1 MSEDKQCLQRDITEV
16 YVSRRGAGR
25 TCLMF
30 VVKSRRM
37 MSTLQWS
44 RPRNECRRGL
54 HVVTRQP
61 LLHGVCYAEVLFQ
74 PSFYSG
80 RAHDCLQNVRH
91 QTRWLWYGMERSTT
105 WITERDTAQTETER
119 ILTRLVTAHSW
130 IAVCIKSKRV
140 FAHVIHVLTLSHPVL
155 SSRVAHTTRR
165 SLSTRSSR
173 MVAELSGCSKLI
185 HGSMTVPTE
194 YHATTMR
201 IRWNLAD

>member
-1 MSEDKQCLQRDITEV
+1 MEDTTMSEDKQCLQRDITEV

-44 RPRNECRRGL
+44 RPRNECRHSL

-61 LLHGVCYAEVLFQ
+61 LLHGVCCAEVLF
-74 PSFYSG
+74 PAKFLLWTST
-80 RAHDCLQNVRH
+80 RCLQNVRH

-130 IAVCIKSKRV
+130 ISVSRAKECL
-140 FAHVIHVLTLSHPVL
+140 HM
-155 SSRVAHTTRR
+155 SS
-165 SLSTRSSR
+165 
-173 MVAELSGCSKLI
+173 M
-185 HGSMTVPTE
+185 
-194 YHATTMR
+194 Y
-201 IRWNLAD
+201 